1 MPNESVNIDEPRYDQ
16 NTYLG
21 RAKHF
26 FVTTNP
32 LNILASDSELDDA
45 KQIVE
50 SYRATKTLPT
60 HVTVDQLWQA
70 KYLMDSAFHPDT
82 KEKVN
87 ILNAFLFLFCVNDFN
102 F

>member
-1 MPNESVNIDEPRYDQ
+1 MSNELVNIDEPRYDQ

-32 LNILASDSELDDA
+32 LNILASDHELDEA

-60 HVTVDQLWQA
+60 HVTVDQLWKA

-82 KEKVN
+82 KEKVIYLN
-87 ILNAFLFLFCVNDFN
+87 ICCHFY
-102 F
+102 